1 MSERPGSS
9 AGQRR
14 AAFEQQLREA
24 VRAPVALPEGF
35 AERVLARARGQRRGV
50 PGRVRLHW
58 AAVAAA
64 VLVVVMLAG
73 AGVWQARR
81 AQQQEA
87 QARAQQQLR
96 FAMRITSARL
106 EAALARGINAPLAE
120 ARQKIEEAQR

>member
-35 AERVLARARGQRRGV
+35 AEQVLARARGQRRGV

-81 AQQQEA
+81 AQQEA

-106 EAALARGINAPLAE
+106 EAALARGMNAPLAE